1 MLFKFNTTVRQLC
14 GQCLTGDSNLKP
26 FKNVASKSSPICYS
40 CVPGRLIYLLCLCSL
55 WVQKVPSTCTVQ
67 LLHLQHALAMEI
79 TLTTFKPTSYCILK
93 FYFPVAFQPLN
104 SQHNSALVF
113 HPCFYSLDMETEI
126 FPSQSVKKSL
136 ITKTESLWN
145 IFLETHWNVV

>member
-1 MLFKFNTTVRQLC
+1 MGKCCSSSTPLS
-14 GQCLTGDSNLKP
+14 GSY
-26 FKNVASKSSPICYS
+26 VASVQLGIQTLNPSKTLLPKAVQSVTVVFLDLSFTCYV
-40 CVPGRLIYLLCLCSL
+40 CAAYGFKR
-55 WVQKVPSTCTVQ
+55 VPSTCTVQ
-67 LLHLQHALAMEI
+67 LLHLQHA
-79 TLTTFKPTSYCILK
+79 FKPTSYCILK
-93 FYFPVAFQPLN
+93 FYFSVAFQPLN

-113 HPCFYSLDMETEI
+113 HPCFYSLEMETEI